1 MRAYDRFSR
10 IEDSSNLAI
19 LFNEIFSKLDIV
31 RLVSAPATFELLESK
46 EQDLGLFHETC
57 LWEMYLHGVIKKL
70 HQWMEILEEYEN
82 EFNSSWEYYA
92 SSKRI
97 EAIKD
102 YGGDESDYDSE
113 GNIRAQGLTYE
124 DLKCYTVV
132 CDLVSDDWR
141 DIVLE
146 TIPEQLGV
154 LTLALKKQAK
164 TSFAEVFK
172 KVINRDLPMYKQD
185 ENGNMVKMNF
195 SDHAMQKASDELL
208 ADDLASVVLLACRSI
223 QLLVKRIRELDAF
236 SDNKDEL
243 LSIRK
248 DAEAMLNLKF
258 LVRQ

>member
-1 MRAYDRFSR
+1 M
-10 IEDSSNLAI
+10 
-19 LFNEIFSKLDIV
+19 
-31 RLVSAPATFELLESK
+31 
-46 EQDLGLFHETC
+46 
-57 LWEMYLHGVIKKL
+57 
-70 HQWMEILEEYEN
+70 
-82 EFNSSWEYYA
+82 
-92 SSKRI
+92 
-97 EAIKD
+97 
-102 YGGDESDYDSE
+102 
-113 GNIRAQGLTYE
+113 
-124 DLKCYTVV
+124 

-185 ENGNMVKMNF
+185 KNGNMVKMNF